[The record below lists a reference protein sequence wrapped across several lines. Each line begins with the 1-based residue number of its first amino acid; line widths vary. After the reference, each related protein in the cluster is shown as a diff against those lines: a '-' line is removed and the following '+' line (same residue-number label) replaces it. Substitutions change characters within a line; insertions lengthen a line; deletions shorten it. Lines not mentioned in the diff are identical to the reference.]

1 MEETASRVGGRYSRG
16 RGVRSHEEWKLVLFI
31 DTVGVVGAGT
41 MGSQIA
47 EVFALNGK
55 NVVLSDV
62 KDEFVQKGLQRIR
75 ASLDGLAA
83 FHEGKAEREIQQ
95 AESTLGIQLSSE
107 QKDAA
112 RKRIRP
118 TYTKQRVAEAFGR
131 IKGTTKLE
139 DMAKC
144 ELVIEAV
151 LEEKKV
157 KADVFQRLNTIL
169 DSRAIVATNTSSL
182 SVSDL
187 AATSGRPKR
196 FLGLH
201 FFNPPTTLPLI
212 EVIPGTD
219 SDPEAV
225 EDIVNLVAGLR
236 NHRYPMMPVVVKDA
250 PGFLV
255 NRILGALLKEAY
267 AALEENIASARDIDK
282 AMKAG
287 AGLPMGPL
295 ELSDHIGLD
304 VIYHAGKVI
313 EAAEGRYPFVKKPA
327 VLEKLVKEG
336 RLGKKSGSGF
346 FQHT

>member
-1 MEETASRVGGRYSRG
+1 M
-16 RGVRSHEEWKLVLFI
+16 VLFI
-31 DTVGVVGAGT
+31 ETVGVVGAGA

-55 NVVLSDV
+55 NVILSDI
-62 KDEFVQKGLQRIR
+62 KDEFVQKGLQRMR
-75 ASLDGLAA
+75 TSLDGLAS
-83 FHEGKAEREIQQ
+83 FHEGKADREIQQ
-95 AESTLGIQLSSE
+95 AESTLGVQLTAE

-118 TYTKQRVAEAFGR
+118 TYTKDRVAQAFGR
-131 IKGTTKLE
+131 VKGTTKLE
-139 DMAKC
+139 DMSKC
-144 ELVIEAV
+144 ELVVEAV
-151 LEEKKV
+151 LEDKKV
-157 KADVFQRLNTIL
+157 KADVFQRLNSIL
-169 DSRAIVATNTSSL
+169 DSRAVLATNTSSL

-187 AATSGRPKR
+187 AVTSGRPKR

-201 FFNPPTTLPLI
+201 FFNPPTTLPLV
-212 EVIPGTD
+212 EVIPAQD

-255 NRILGALLKEAY
+255 NRILGAMLKESY

-304 VIYHAGKVI
+304 IIYHAGKVM
-313 EAAEGRYPFVKKPA
+313 EAAEGTYPFVKKPA

-336 RLGKKSGSGF
+336 RFGKKSGSGF
-346 FQHT
+346 FTH